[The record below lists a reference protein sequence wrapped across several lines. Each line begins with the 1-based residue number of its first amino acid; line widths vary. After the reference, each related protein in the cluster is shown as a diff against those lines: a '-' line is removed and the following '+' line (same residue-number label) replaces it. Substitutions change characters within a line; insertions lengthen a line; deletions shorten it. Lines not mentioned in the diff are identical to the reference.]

1 VLNIT
6 VPQEAMDNERFTMIS
21 PAEWDHGTPS
31 LRSSYSG
38 YFYSSRLKGA
48 SGPGWKLDDSTT
60 ESAWLA

>member
-48 SGPGWKLDDSTT
+48 SGRAGS
-60 ESAWLA
+60 